1 MLGSAI
7 SKRWVV
13 SLALVGLVSL
23 FMASYEAVW
32 SGSASATT
40 TTTTTTVASTP
51 TPVPP
56 TAIPTDT
63 TLASITPFDSG
74 ITLAPASN
82 FGGNVRAFNASSVDI
97 TNTAPG
103 LTYAWSVTN
112 GCATFSTPTSSV
124 LTLTSVNTGCSGVVT
139 ITVKQF
145 GGNTQV
151 GTFNLIVNSPV
162 VPVVIVP
169 VTNASSPATLPTG
182 VDSSKVTEIKAGD
195 GGALAIDTE
204 NGQSISLNVAG
215 GSLDSGEAAS
225 VSIETISTGSVLS
238 APPAA
243 SEGASS
249 GTFKFGS
256 SIVQITW
263 YDKDGGA
270 LDTKK
275 LNKPAEVCMT
285 YTQADVDGSH
295 GGRDGLGIWRHNGT
309 DWVTLNSTAYTNPN
323 RVCAFTTSFSPFALG
338 LEVAPPDAPAAG
350 ATGLPATGDY
360 TLGVN
365 GLLLA
370 LFAGFALVGTGVFTA
385 RRARRVR
392 ENS

>member
-1 MLGSAI
+1 M
-7 SKRWVV
+7 
-13 SLALVGLVSL
+13 
-23 FMASYEAVW
+23 
-32 SGSASATT
+32 
-40 TTTTTTVASTP
+40 
-51 TPVPP
+51 
-56 TAIPTDT
+56 
-63 TLASITPFDSG
+63 
-74 ITLAPASN
+74 
-82 FGGNVRAFNASSVDI
+82 
-97 TNTAPG
+97 
-103 LTYAWSVTN
+103 
-112 GCATFSTPTSSV
+112 
-124 LTLTSVNTGCSGVVT
+124 
-139 ITVKQF
+139 
-145 GGNTQV
+145 
-151 GTFNLIVNSPV
+151 
-162 VPVVIVP
+162 
-169 VTNASSPATLPTG
+169 
-182 VDSSKVTEIKAGD
+182 
-195 GGALAIDTE
+195 
-204 NGQSISLNVAG
+204 AG

-243 SEGASS
+243 SAGASS

-309 DWVTLNSTAYTNPN
+309 DWVKLNSTVYTNPN
-323 RVCAFTTSFSPFALG
+323 KVCAFTTSFSPFALG

-365 GLLLA
+365 GKWDISGVEGMSVGLSIDNVTDVVHKETFLGPEMGRFTTLSV
-370 LFAGFALVGTGVFTA
+370 GFDL
-385 RRARRVR
+385 
-392 ENS
+392 